1 MLTLFKTNLG
11 GGEIEVNMMG
21 VQGNPSN
28 YSFTFAENE
37 AKSPWKSFGVE
48 KGFKPTDST
57 LSLFTGGWSHV
68 GNYYQVEDGLDFLAK
83 DMAVFELPSAV
94 VALIAPK
101 RADLIK
107 KEGMNKEDAKDFIW
121 KNATSTLKEFRASG
135 YFGGLMVS
143 GIKRRGD
150 WPKSYITDPDDK
162 VVPVFPRKNIE
173 IIVVGGGTAPMM
185 QGWKMRYVKTVS
197 IDKWR

>member
-1 MLTLFKTNLG
+1 ILY
-11 GGEIEVNMMG
+11 MG
-21 VQGNPSN
+21 TGQGIQFNFS

-37 AKSPWKSFGVE
+37 AKSPWKSFAVE
-48 KGFKPTDST
+48 KGFKSTDST
-57 LSLFTGGWSHV
+57 LSMFTGGWSHV
-68 GNYYQVEDGLDFLAK
+68 GNYYQPEDGLDFLAK
-83 DMAVFELPSAV
+83 DMAVFEYPNAA

-135 YFGGLMVS
+135 YYGGLMVS
-143 GIKRRGD
+143 GIKDQRRET
-150 WPKSYITDPDDK
+150 WPKSYLTDPEDK
-162 VVPVFPRKNIE
+162 VVPVFPRKKIE
-173 IIVVGGGTAPMM
+173 IVVVGGDTAPMM
-185 QGWKMRYVKTVS
+185 QGWKMSYVTTVS